1 MKNFSILGIDDLKE
15 LAQCA
20 TAPCVTIYAPLR
32 NGIFKTKEGPVRLGN
47 QLKIAR
53 KYLEKDFSMSR
64 EEIEKLLKPAAALGD
79 DHFFWKTPADGLAVF
94 VAPGL
99 FRRYRL
105 PIRFAEETTVA
116 RRFDMKPLF
125 PLLMGNQRYYLLL
138 LSKRHARLFQGSKY
152 AINEVKD
159 TDFGEGADFYPA
171 KSGDKRLESHGV
183 STAEK
188 SSIFHGHGGLK
199 DAEYLITEK
208 FFRSVNEKLRQL
220 LMFENAPLVL
230 SAPEKLTAMYKDI
243 NDYPNLI
250 DAQSELSAP
259 SKNEKDFASDAWK
272 TVRNYFEKR
281 IDESLERY
289 DQMAGS
295 QKVSS
300 DSAEIIT
307 AAANGRVE
315 CLFCAKNA
323 QLWGKIDPILHR
335 PVFSAAK
342 SEGDEDLA
350 GRAVLETFSQRGLI
364 WILSEK
370 AIPGQKMLAAIFRY

>member
-1 MKNFSILGIDDLKE
+1 MKNFSLLGISDIKE

-20 TAPCVTIYAPLR
+20 ATPCVTIYAPLR

-47 QLKIAR
+47 QLKAAR

-64 EEIEKLLKPAAALGD
+64 EAVNTLLKPAEALKD

-94 VAPGL
+94 VAPGM

-105 PIRFAEETTVA
+105 PIRFAESATVA
-116 RRFDMKPLF
+116 KRFDLKPLF
-125 PLLMGNQRYYLLL
+125 PLLMGNQHYYLLSL
-138 LSKRHARLFQGSKY
+138 DKKHARLFQGSRY
-152 AINEVKD
+152 AINEVKN
-159 TDFGEGADFYPA
+159 TDFGTAADFYPA

-199 DAEYLITEK
+199 DAQYLITEK
-208 FFRSVNEKLRQL
+208 FYRSVNEKVRQL
-220 LMFENAPLVL
+220 LMFENAPLIL
-230 SAPEKLTAMYKDI
+230 SAPEKFATVYKNI
-243 NDYPNLI
+243 NGYPNLI
-250 DAQSELSAP
+250 DAQSEILASAAD
-259 SKNEKDFASDAWK
+259 EKKFAADAWK
-272 TVRNYFEKR
+272 SVRPYFEKQ

-289 DQMAGS
+289 EHLAGS
-295 QKVSS
+295 KKASA
-300 DSAEIIT
+300 DPAEIVT

-323 QLWGKIDPILHR
+323 RLWGKMDPIFHD
-335 PVFSAAK
+335 PAFSEAK
-342 SEGDEDLA
+342 GEGDEDLA
-350 GRAVLETFSQRGLI
+350 GRAIVETFLQHGLI
-364 WILSEK
+364 WILAEE